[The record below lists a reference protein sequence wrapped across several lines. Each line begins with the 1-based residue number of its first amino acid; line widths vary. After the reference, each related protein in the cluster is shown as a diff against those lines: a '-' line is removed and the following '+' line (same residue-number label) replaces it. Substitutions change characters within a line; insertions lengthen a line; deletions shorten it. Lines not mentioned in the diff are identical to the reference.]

1 MRVVIGT
8 GGTAGHVFPALATA
22 DRLRDRLGAEV
33 TFVGRADGQEAR
45 LVPEAGY
52 ALETVE
58 ALPFRRRLS
67 PAMVRAPFAALRAAR
82 RCRPVVRGADVVLGM
97 GGYVSVPV
105 ALAARRERVPL
116 VVHEQNA
123 TPGLANRVAIRWAR
137 AAALSFDDTASR
149 LPRRVRAVVTG
160 NPVRDPILRVREE
173 RPLLRAEAATALDLE
188 PSRRTVVVF
197 GGSQG
202 AVRLNE
208 ATLAAAR
215 ILDDREDLQILLL
228 TGPRN
233 HEAMVRRVTDS
244 EARRL
249 RIVPFIDRMELAY
262 AAADL
267 MVCRAGATTVAEL
280 TACALPSLL
289 VPYPHATGK
298 HQEANAR
305 ALEGAGAA
313 VTLPDGRATG
323 EAVAE
328 RVHSLLDRPTRLA
341 SMAEAARG
349 LGRPDA
355 AEALADLVASIGK
368 EGPGSP

>member
-33 TFVGRADGQEAR
+33 SFVGRRDGQEAR

-52 ALETVE
+52 VLETVE
-58 ALPFRRRLS
+58 ALPFRRRPSVATLL
-67 PAMVRAPFAALRAAR
+67 APFAALRAAG
-82 RCRPVVRGADVVLGM
+82 RCRAVVRGADAVLGM
-97 GGYVSVPV
+97 GGFVSVPV

-123 TPGLANRVAIRWAR
+123 TPGLANRVAMRWAL
-137 AAALSFDDTASR
+137 AAAVSFGETTSH
-149 LPRRVRAVVTG
+149 LPGRVRAVVTG

-173 RPLLRAEAATALDLE
+173 RKSLRAEAATTLGLE
-188 PSRRTVVVF
+188 PARRTVVVF

-202 AVRLNE
+202 ARRLNE
-208 ATLAAAR
+208 ATVDATR
-215 ILDDREDLQILLL
+215 ILSEREDLQILLL

-233 HEAMVRRVTDS
+233 HEAVAGRMRETGALRVRT
-244 EARRL
+244 A
-249 RIVPFIDRMELAY
+249 PFLDRMELAY

-280 TACALPSLL
+280 TACAVPAVV
-289 VPYPHATGK
+289 VPYPYATGK

-305 ALEGAGAA
+305 ALQRAGAA
-313 VTLPDGRATG
+313 MVVADGAATG
-323 EAVAE
+323 HGLADQV
-328 RVHSLLDRPTRLA
+328 RHLLDRPERLA
-341 SMAEAARG
+341 SMAEAARV
-349 LGRPDA
+349 LGRPEAADA
-355 AEALADLVASIGK
+355 MAELVASIAKG
-368 EGPGSP
+368 GPVR

>member
-22 DRLRDRLGAEV
+22 DRLRVRLGADV
-33 TFVGRADGQEAR
+33 TFVGRQDGQEAR

-67 PAMVRAPFAALRAAR
+67 VAMVRAPFAALRAAG
-82 RCRPVVRGADVVLGM
+82 RCRRVVRGADAVLGM

-105 ALAARRERVPL
+105 ALAARREGVPL
-116 VVHEQNA
+116 IVHEQNA
-123 TPGLANRVAIRWAR
+123 IPGLANRVAMRWAR
-137 AAALSFDDTASR
+137 AAAVSFEETAAR
-149 LPRRVRAVVTG
+149 VPRRVRGVVTG

-173 RPLLRAEAATALDLE
+173 GSSLRGEAATALDLD
-188 PSRRTVVVF
+188 PGRRTLVVF

-202 AVRLNE
+202 AVQLNE
-208 ATLAAAR
+208 ATVAAGR
-215 ILDDREDLQILLL
+215 ILADREDLQVLLL

-233 HEAMVRRVTDS
+233 HHAVARRVGDTG
-244 EARRL
+244 AL
-249 RIVPFIDRMELAY
+249 RVRTAPFLDRMELAY

-280 TACALPSLL
+280 TACAVPAIL
-289 VPYPHATGK
+289 VPYPHATGR

-305 ALEGAGAA
+305 ALQRAGAA
-313 VTLPDGRATG
+313 VVLPDAGADG
-323 EAVAE
+323 PALAD
-328 RVHSLLDRPTRLA
+328 RVRTLLDRPEQLGA
-341 SMAEAARG
+341 MARAARA

-355 AEALADLVASIGK
+355 ADALAELVASIAKDGWA
-368 EGPGSP
+368 G